1 MLDLALTPFAVTWAP
16 TWLPGIGQKVKY
28 GEQWK
33 KQLHATA
40 QTTVTIMQESK
51 VRLASPPARS
61 QLTHAQE
68 QGRVSV
74 MSNVYSAEDKDDRSS
89 MIAVTMNAGGM
100 LASES
105 ALLTF
110 LLAMARFPEIQKR
123 AQAEVDAVC
132 ADRLPTMAD
141 RAQLPFVDAVLCEVL
156 RWVSIAPVSE
166 CPVDGEVD

>member
-1 MLDLALTPFAVTWAP
+1 M
-16 TWLPGIGQKVKY
+16 
-28 GEQWK
+28 
-33 KQLHATA
+33 
-40 QTTVTIMQESK
+40 
-51 VRLASPPARS
+51 
-61 QLTHAQE
+61 
-68 QGRVSV
+68 SV
-74 MSNVYSAEDKDDRSS
+74 MATEYSAEDKDDRSS

-166 CPVDGEVD
+166 CLVDGEVVVQR